1 MAGAALSVHGQAK
14 LQWARLQGRPVAA
27 DVSRLPEQAV
37 AYYTSP
43 TELAAVMTSGKPTII
58 DLPMPDGSTRAFSMT
73 ATQLLAPELAT
84 RYPGIRT
91 YFAEA
96 VDDRSVTAKL
106 DYSSYGL
113 HAMVFRGEEI
123 SFVDPVGNANEGY
136 YAAHNKSDE
145 RLNESRAGVCRVAP
159 VNSGAAAKRTTTV
172 DRLLSGYTLRTY
184 RLAVG
189 CTYQYAQKVTGIP
202 SPSKEQVL
210 SKIVTTMNRVNGVY
224 ERELAVTMQLVAN
237 QDALIFTAPSTPGD
251 TLSFNNLNA
260 GGLMEANQ
268 RLCDRVIGDAN
279 YDIGHAFSTGAG
291 GLSEVG
297 VVCKAHYKAKSVTGN
312 ENPTGDGFDIDYV
325 AHEIGHEFGS
335 NHTFNNNEVSFC
347 RPNAVEASAF
357 EPGSGSTIM
366 AYAGICTPDNVQGNS
381 DDYFHAESLR
391 QMFTYINDAGDV
403 CAAHTATGNKPP
415 GVPSFA
421 ASYAIPARTPFMLTA
436 PAAHDS
442 TSGAKI
448 SYCWEQWNLGD
459 FGQSQVNTSAAGPLF
474 RSFRP
479 VEDVRRVFP
488 SEKLLL
494 NGITS
499 NAAIDKGSGEK
510 LPEVSRFMT
519 FRLTTRSQAGQYGCF
534 TLAED
539 TMHIDVAASATSGFT
554 VTSQNKTGLTL
565 QGYSNE
571 QVTWNVAASNVA
583 PVNAKEVDIFMSA
596 DGGKTWPYLLGRFPN
611 NGSATVSVP
620 NPDTN
625 INAARFMVRGADN
638 IFFNVNLKDF
648 AVVKNFDLSLKLSP
662 VPASQV
668 LHIASDNI
676 SPVKVA
682 AFNTMGR
689 QQWEGEIT
697 GNTDIPV
704 HTWARGIYIFKF
716 VDVGNRRAIR
726 KVLIQ

>member
-1 MAGAALSVHGQAK
+1 MLSVHGQAK
-14 LQWARLQGRPVAA
+14 LQWIRLQSRPVATDA
-27 DVSRLPEQAV
+27 NPLPDKAV
-37 AYYTSP
+37 GYYANP
-43 TELAAVMTSGKPTII
+43 AELAEVLSSGKSTII
-58 DLPMPDGSTRAFSMT
+58 DLPMADGSTRAFSMT
-73 ATQLLAPELAT
+73 ATPLLAPELAA

-96 VDDRSVTAKL
+96 TDDRSVTAKL
-106 DYSSYGL
+106 DYSSFGF
-113 HAMVFRGEEI
+113 HAMVFHGEEI
-123 SFVDPVGNANEGY
+123 SFVDPVGNANDGY
-136 YAAHNKSDE
+136 YAAHYKSDE
-145 RLNESRAGVCRVAP
+145 TLSETRNGVCRVAP
-159 VNSGAAAKRTTTV
+159 VSQGVAAKRTTTV

-237 QDALIFTAPSTPGD
+237 EDALIFTAPSTPGD
-251 TLSFNNLNA
+251 TLSFNNLDA
-260 GGLMEANQ
+260 VGLMGANQ

-297 VVCKAHYKAKSVTGN
+297 VVCKAHYKAKSVTGS

-325 AHEIGHEFGS
+325 AHEMGHEFGA

-347 RPNAVEASAF
+347 RPNGVAASAY

-366 AYAGICTPDNVQGNS
+366 AYAGICAPDNVQGNS

-403 CAAHTATGNKPP
+403 CAVHTATGNRPP
-415 GVPSFA
+415 GVSAFA

-436 PAAHDS
+436 PLAHDS
-442 TSGAKI
+442 TNGSKI
-448 SYCWEQWNLGD
+448 TYCWEQWNLGD

-474 RSFRP
+474 RSFNP
-479 VEDVRRVFP
+479 VSDVHRAFP
-488 SEKLLL
+488 SEKLLF

-499 NAAIDKGSGEK
+499 NASIDKSSGEK

-554 VTSQNKTGLTL
+554 VTSQNKNGLTL

-571 QVTWNVAASNVA
+571 QVTWNVAASDAA
-583 PVNAKEVDIFMSA
+583 PVNAKEVDIYMSP

-611 NGSATVSVP
+611 NGSASVSVP

-625 INAARFMVRGADN
+625 ITAARFMVRGADN

-648 AVVKNFDLSLKLSP
+648 AVVKNFDLSLKLFP

-668 LHIASDNI
+668 LHVASDNT
-676 SPVKVA
+676 SPVKVV
-682 AFNTMGR
+682 AFNAVGR
-689 QQWEGEIT
+689 QQWEGELT
-697 GNTDIPV
+697 GDTDIPV
-704 HTWARGIYIFKF
+704 HTWARGVYIFKF
-716 VDVGNRRAIR
+716 VDIGNRRSIR